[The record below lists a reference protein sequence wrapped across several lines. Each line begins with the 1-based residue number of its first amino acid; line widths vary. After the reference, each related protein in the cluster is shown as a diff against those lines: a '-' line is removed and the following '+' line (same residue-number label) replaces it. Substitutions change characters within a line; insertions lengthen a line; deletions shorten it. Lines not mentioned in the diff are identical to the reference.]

1 MRIAADSVE
10 DYLAQV
16 PAGRQAALRPIRDL
30 IRTTVPDVEENLA
43 YGMPTYWVDGQFL
56 CAFASQ
62 KNYMS
67 LYLDTELVARHRPA
81 FGSLNCGSQLYP
93 FHSSGTPASGHG
105 CYNSGPDLRPPA
117 GCNPITLMVGFGNC
131 PIAGL

>member
-43 YGMPTYWVDGQFL
+43 YGMPTY
-56 CAFASQ
+56 
-62 KNYMS
+62 
-67 LYLDTELVARHRPA
+67 
-81 FGSLNCGSQLYP
+81 
-93 FHSSGTPASGHG
+93 
-105 CYNSGPDLRPPA
+105 
-117 GCNPITLMVGFGNC
+117 
-131 PIAGL
+131 